1 MTPDPVSGRWLRGIA
16 IATFVV
22 LGVVMCTRDKPAVAD
37 ARGLAAVGGEAGL
50 LAARRGGHPGGPGEP
65 DRCAR

>member
-16 IATFVV
+16 IAIFIV

-37 ARGLAAVGGEAGL
+37 ARGLAALSGEAG
-50 LAARRGGHPGGPGEP
+50 ARRGGHPGGPGEP